1 MGSIDATPRT
11 LSTQHAPALYM
22 DSVVWAPDGRL
33 AYQTSDQRNYY
44 LLDPESGNEQRLG
57 STDTGWMF
65 YPRFS
70 PDRSRVAVYWNRRP
84 SGPALWTIDLKTRT
98 ETFIAGGIVPVG
110 WSPDNRVIYGVR
122 SPAGEPE
129 IIRVDLLTGTQSVL
143 ARFPSGVV
151 ESGSVSRDGVRSC
164 AACARKLLTPGSS
177 RTSIPSPAS
186 PLVSAG
192 ITRRLL

>member
-1 MGSIDATPRT
+1 
-11 LSTQHAPALYM
+11 M